1 MSHWRA
7 RRGRAQK
14 FFLGVAMNHGRGVFA
29 FLLILILAAAARP
42 LGAQNSMAEQLRQQ
56 WAASQRQMV
65 RIAEAMPADK
75 FHYRPTPEVR
85 SFGEI
90 LNHVAGE
97 GRMELEAVGGA
108 QLGSPERYESLKER
122 AEIVRA
128 LSEFFEYGTS
138 VLAVMTDQQAMQ
150 SVTLRE
156 RQSPRW
162 AVVVGAIG
170 HNKEHFGN
178 LVTYLRLNGITPP

>member
-1 MSHWRA
+1 
-7 RRGRAQK
+7 
-14 FFLGVAMNHGRGVFA
+14 MNHGRNHRQGVFA
-29 FLLILILAAAARP
+29 FFLIAILAAAAQP
-42 LGAQNSMAEQLRQQ
+42 LAAQISAQSSVSSNNPMADELRQQ
-56 WAASQRQMV
+56 WAASRRQMV

-75 FHYRPTPEVR
+75 YGYRPTPEVR

-90 LNHVAGE
+90 INHVAGE

-108 QLGSPERYESLKER
+108 EPGDPGRYDSLKDR

-128 LSEFFEYGTS
+128 LSEYFDYGTT
-138 VLAVMTDQQAMQ
+138 VLAGITDQQAHAT
-150 SVTLRE
+150 VTLRE
-156 RQSPRW
+156 SQTPRW

-178 LVTYLRLNGITPP
+178 LVTYLRLNGISPP

>member
-1 MSHWRA
+1 MY
-7 RRGRAQK
+7 
-14 FFLGVAMNHGRGVFA
+14 HGRGVFA
-29 FLLILILAAAARP
+29 FLLISTLAAAAPP
-42 LGAQNSMAEQLRQQ
+42 LAAQSSMAEQLRQQ
-56 WAASQRQMV
+56 WAASRRQMV

-75 FHYRPTPEVR
+75 YGYRPTPDVR

-90 LNHVAGE
+90 INHVAGE

-108 QLGSPERYESLKER
+108 QLGSPERYDSLRDR

-128 LSEFFEYGTS
+128 LSEFFDYGTTL
-138 VLAVMTDQQAMQ
+138 LASMTDQQALE

-162 AVVVGAIG
+162 AVVVGAMG
-170 HNKEHFGN
+170 HNKEHYGN

>member
-1 MSHWRA
+1 MNQG
-7 RRGRAQK
+7 RGLVA
-14 FFLGVAMNHGRGVFA
+14 FFL
-29 FLLILILAAAARP
+29 ITILAAAAQP
-42 LGAQNSMAEQLRQQ
+42 LAAQNAMADELRRQ
-56 WAASQRQMV
+56 WAASRRQMV
-65 RIAEAMPADK
+65 QIAEAMPADK
-75 FHYRPTPEVR
+75 YGYRPTPEVR

-108 QLGSPERYESLKER
+108 QAGDPNRYESLDDR
-122 AEIVRA
+122 TEIVRA
-128 LSEFFEYGTS
+128 LSEFFDYGTS
-138 VLAVMTDQQAMQ
+138 VLADMTDQQALE

-178 LVTYLRLNGITPP
+178 LITYLRLNGITPP

>member
-1 MSHWRA
+1 
-7 RRGRAQK
+7 
-14 FFLGVAMNHGRGVFA
+14 MNHGRALVA
-29 FLLILILAAAARP
+29 FFLILISAAAAQP
-42 LGAQNSMAEQLRQQ
+42 LAAQNAMADELRRQ
-56 WAASQRQMV
+56 WAASRRQMV
-65 RIAEAMPADK
+65 GIAEAMPADK
-75 FHYRPTPEVR
+75 FAFRPTAEVR

-90 LNHVAGE
+90 INHVAGE
-97 GRMELEAVGGA
+97 GRMEMEVVAGA
-108 QLGSPERYESLKER
+108 QAGDPDRYESLKDR

-128 LSEFFEYGTS
+128 LSEFFDYGTS
-138 VLAVMTDQQAMQ
+138 VLANMTDQQVLE

-170 HNKEHFGN
+170 HNKEHYGN

>member
-1 MSHWRA
+1 
-7 RRGRAQK
+7 
-14 FFLGVAMNHGRGVFA
+14 MNHGRALVA
-29 FLLILILAAAARP
+29 FFLILISAAAAQP
-42 LGAQNSMAEQLRQQ
+42 LAAQNAMADELRRQ
-56 WAASQRQMV
+56 WAASRRQMV
-65 RIAEAMPADK
+65 GIAEAMPADK
-75 FHYRPTPEVR
+75 FGFRPTAEVR

-90 LNHVAGE
+90 INHVAGE
-97 GRMELEAVGGA
+97 GRMEMEVVVGA
-108 QLGSPERYESLKER
+108 QPGDPNRYESLKDR

-128 LSEFFEYGTS
+128 LSEFFDYGTS
-138 VLAVMTDQQAMQ
+138 VLANMTDQQALEA
-150 SVTLRE
+150 VTLRE